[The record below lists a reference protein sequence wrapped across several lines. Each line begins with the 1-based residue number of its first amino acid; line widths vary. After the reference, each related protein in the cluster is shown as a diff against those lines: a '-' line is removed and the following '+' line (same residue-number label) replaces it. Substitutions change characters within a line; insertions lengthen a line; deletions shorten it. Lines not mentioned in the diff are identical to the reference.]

1 MNILFFASDNSA
13 ASGAFLSMAKLCELL
28 ERQYGHKIL
37 VILPKEGT
45 GETILTSYGVR
56 YKTVRSYS
64 WIVDSRKKRTVKEEL
79 IIAVKKLL
87 NLKCINECVNIAR
100 NEKIDLI
107 HINTLWSYV
116 GAETAKKCKLPY
128 AWHIREFLEEDQNA
142 MIWNKEKGYKLISNA
157 DQVICIS
164 ESVKKKYSG
173 LLNTRRIRTIYNGID
188 SSFYSG
194 RENLLLEDKMTFLI
208 VGSINENKGQDQIV
222 KACVKLLK
230 SGFDQFKL
238 YIVGKS
244 GNNFQ
249 EKLQTMI
256 PNEFNDR
263 FSFEGVRGNVKDY
276 FESADITFVCSKAEA
291 FGRVTVEAM
300 LSGSLVI
307 GSNTGGTAEL
317 IKDNE
322 TGYLYEY
329 GNVDELADKILYVQN
344 NREKA
349 RQVAAAG
356 REYMMENM
364 TAEANAKNV
373 NSVYHELFA

>member
-1 MNILFFASDNSA
+1 M
-13 ASGAFLSMAKLCELL
+13 
-28 ERQYGHKIL
+28 
-37 VILPKEGT
+37 
-45 GETILTSYGVR
+45 
-56 YKTVRSYS
+56 RSYS

-128 AWHIREFLEEDQNA
+128 VWHIREFLEEDQNA

-208 VGSINENKGQDQIV
+208 VGSVNENKGQDQIV

-373 NSVYHELFA
+373 NSVYRELFA